1 MEEINAKTQGR
12 KDAKDRGSPVE
23 IQAVSVVD
31 LSGCFIEGTL
41 AMART
46 QYRQID
52 ILIMLEKIGFEWF
65 SAHAEGFLKAVL
77 GASLP
82 VKGQVSCS
90 ALEHSGNHWIFRLT
104 GQLELLPYSFAEY
117 QEMQLHQCPDLTV
130 LGLRPSATHR

>member
-1 MEEINAKTQGR
+1 
-12 KDAKDRGSPVE
+12 
-23 IQAVSVVD
+23 VD

-52 ILIMLEKIGFEWF
+52 ILNILGEIGFEWF

-77 GASLP
+77 GASPP

-90 ALEHSGNHWIFRLT
+90 SLEHSGNQWIFRLT
-104 GQLELLPYSFAEY
+104 
-117 QEMQLHQCPDLTV
+117 
-130 LGLRPSATHR
+130 R